1 MNEIDKHL
9 MENLTKNARK
19 SFRSMAQE
27 MNKSTDTMINHY
39 KKLSK
44 EGGIRGTTVVMD
56 ANKIGY
62 EGVCAFYMDSISS
75 KEVNSDTILEELIK
89 MPNIIVATKT
99 VGEHDLLALAVI
111 HNIYHLMDLKKEIAK
126 IEGVTNISTSI
137 WPAGKEIA
145 PEYFII

>member
-1 MNEIDKHL
+1 MNDIDKHI
-9 MENLTKNARK
+9 MENLKKNARK
-19 SFRSMAQE
+19 SFRSLAQE
-27 MNKSTDTMINHY
+27 MNKSTDTMINHF

-75 KEVNSDTILEELIK
+75 DLVNSDTILETLIK

-111 HNIYHLMDLKKEIAK
+111 HNIYHLMDLKKEIAEIK
-126 IEGVTNISTSI
+126 GVTNISTSI